1 MKYYTFN
8 EVREI
13 AIKNHSKDNKVSVG
27 IWAKLNGYL
36 KIKKQIDKHRITLYI
51 KPMITSFLIWM
62 IVFFL
67 CIEAIRNNAIQATK
81 DELYRS
87 KIDKL
92 ENEITRLSNIIN
104 TKL

>member
-13 AIKNHSKDNKVSVG
+13 AIRNHSNDNKVSVG

-51 KPMITSFLIWM
+51 KL
-62 IVFFL
+62 
-67 CIEAIRNNAIQATK
+67 NDN
-81 DELYRS
+81 
-87 KIDKL
+87 
-92 ENEITRLSNIIN
+92 
-104 TKL
+104 